1 MKLKDDEFIRLRDF
15 MYDKFGI
22 NLKEKRPLVESR
34 LQTVLAQQGYNSFT
48 EFLNH
53 MERDTTGEDL
63 SLVVTKMTTNFTYFY
78 REEEHFNIL
87 GKEILPAVLPRI
99 HDGNLNIWSAGC
111 SSGEEP
117 YTLAMFLDSYLGPH
131 KRGLDARILATDISD
146 RVMGIA
152 REGIYD
158 EDHMARMPKSWRK
171 DYFTPNGDGRY
182 RISPKI
188 QKEIIFRKFNLMEPV
203 FRFKKKFHVI
213 FCRNVMI
220 YFDDETRTKLAER
233 FHDALMPGGYLVI
246 GMSETLFHNEKQFDY
261 LHSSTYRRRN

>member
-1 MKLKDDEFIRLRDF
+1 MKLKTDEFVRLRDF
-15 MYDKFGI
+15 MYNKFGI

-34 LQTVLAQQGYNSFT
+34 LQTALTQQGYNSFS
-48 EFLNH
+48 EFLDH
-53 MERDTTGEDL
+53 MEHDTSGEDL

-78 REEEHFNIL
+78 REEDHYNIL
-87 GKEILPAVLPRI
+87 GNEILPNILPRI

-117 YTLAMFLDSYLGPH
+117 YTLAMYLDSYLGPK
-131 KRGLDARILATDISD
+131 KRNLDARILATDISD

-152 REGIYD
+152 REAVYD
-158 EDHMARMPKSWRK
+158 ADHMTRMPPSWK
-171 DYFTPNGDGRY
+171 KNYFNELDDGRFQVK
-182 RISPKI
+182 PQI

-220 YFDDETRTKLAER
+220 YFDDETRTQLAKR
-233 FHDALMPGGYLVI
+233 FHDALVPGGYLVI
-246 GMSETLFHNEKQFDY
+246 GMSETLFHNEKQFEY
-261 LHSSTYRRRN
+261 LHSSTYKRRD